1 MSIAT
6 ASPRTPYVQRLIDS
20 RPPSL
25 TWTRPSPIQSNQPP
39 LDLIDHE
46 HNHAEASLPNDRGV
60 RLSMVK
66 ARWAARPRQGLPD
79 AQEWSARLALV
90 VIQTMLGQRPV
101 AQLNRRKYALA
112 MSGLDRDVNL
122 RSSVGQGQS
131 RQRRLRA
138 QEVAFRLQLVRP
150 CPPPSGATP

>member
-25 TWTRPSPIQSNQPP
+25 TWTRPSPTQSNQPP

-46 HNHAEASLPNDRGV
+46 HIHAEASLPNDRGV

-90 VIQTMLGQRPV
+90 FIQTMLGQRPV
-101 AQLNRRKYALA
+101 AQLNR
-112 MSGLDRDVNL
+112 
-122 RSSVGQGQS
+122 
-131 RQRRLRA
+131 
-138 QEVAFRLQLVRP
+138 
-150 CPPPSGATP
+150 